1 MKMLTLLCQGGMAID
16 FLTVVRIETLC
27 AFYILILILENYLL
41 STNVCI
47 RDGAGVWGVTGVCRL
62 SVLHRL
68 VYMYV
73 SATILKM

>member
-1 MKMLTLLCQGGMAID
+1 MVTLLCQGGMAID

-47 RDGAGVWGVTGVCRL
+47 RDGQEFGELPVCAGCQCCTDLCTC
-62 SVLHRL
+62 
-68 VYMYV
+68 MY
-73 SATILKM
+73 LLPY